1 MSKLKSY
8 IAGTTIAQEGEIAR
22 KLFFLVEG
30 KIGIFKGETKIT
42 EFDKEG
48 TIVGEMS
55 LILKQPRTA
64 SIKAITN
71 VQVLEVEGTIEEIV
85 KLYPDTSRKIIRS
98 LAERLAKAT
107 EDFHH

>member
-8 IAGTTIAQEGEIAR
+8 IAGTTIAQEGETAR

-30 KIGIFKGETKIT
+30 KIGIFKGDTKLT

-71 VQVLEVEGTIEEIV
+71 VQVLEIEGSIEEIV
-85 KLYPDTSRKIIRS
+85 QMYPDTAKKIIKS